1 MPVKSPKI
9 AVVAPSAP
17 PFGGGGVGTSH
28 YQLYRCFRNRGLD
41 VFLLTFDEREAR
53 IPDPDVMRF
62 GASPRER
69 AFLALCSALY
79 LKSRGSKKLAY
90 HFADILAC
98 IPGVL
103 RMNRELRQIRPDQI
117 IIPDHCA
124 PGLFLDKGD
133 ARVTLVT
140 HHNPARFID
149 NPLIGDFC
157 PIDVRQAVALEQR
170 VLQKVDGVI
179 APSHYMEGV
188 FRGTFRYDGPVMTI
202 HNPLDAS
209 VMEQVPARDPRS
221 ELGLPAQAPL
231 VYIPSAGSVLK
242 GERFIAQIVRGLAGF
257 CSGLVGFY
265 LSGSISPRLAR
276 DLMRLPENVRVF
288 SPGHL
293 DYRANIAVLKS
304 CNFGVS
310 PTLIENFSMAI
321 LEAGFCGL
329 PMAVFAVGG
338 NGEIISDGANGFCV
352 PCPDVDRLVAAAA
365 RLLDPSFC
373 KSMGRT
379 ASRLARERFAADTIV
394 DRYLEFCRV
403 EAAAETKPGD
413 ERTCLG

>member
-17 PFGGGGVGTSH
+17 PFGGGGVVSSH
-28 YQLYRCFRNRGLD
+28 YLLYRCLRNRGLD
-41 VFLLTFDEREAR
+41 ASLLTFDERQAR
-53 IPDPDVMRF
+53 IADPEVMRF

-79 LKSRGSKKLAY
+79 LRSRGSKKLAY
-90 HFADILAC
+90 HCADIFAC

-103 RMNRELRQIRPDQI
+103 RMNRALRQLRPDLI
-117 IIPDHCA
+117 IMPDHCA

-133 ARVTLVT
+133 ARVTLVA

-170 VLQKVDGVI
+170 VLRKVDGVI

-188 FRGTFRYDGPVMTI
+188 FRETFRYDGPVTTI
-202 HNPLDAS
+202 HNPVDAS

-221 ELGLPAQAPL
+221 EMGLPAEAPL

-242 GERFIAQIVRGLAGF
+242 GERFVAQIVHGLAGF
-257 CSGLVGFY
+257 CSGEVGFY
-265 LSGSISPRLAR
+265 LSGSMSPSLSRELTR
-276 DLMRLPENVRVF
+276 VPENVRVF

-293 DYRANIAVLKS
+293 DYRANLAVLKS
-304 CNFGVS
+304 CTFGVS

-321 LEAGFCGL
+321 LEAGYCGL

-338 NGEIISDGANGFCV
+338 NGEIVSDGVNGFCV
-352 PCPDVDRLVAAAA
+352 PCPDVDGLIVAAA
-365 RLLDPSFC
+365 RLLDPGC
-373 KSMGRT
+373 CRSMGRT
-379 ASRLARERFAADTIV
+379 ASRLARERFAADTII
-394 DRYLEFCRV
+394 DRYLEFCRM
-403 EAAAETKPGD
+403 EAVAGTKPGG
-413 ERTCLG
+413 ERRCLG